1 MYNIDDEIEIITKNK
16 KYPLEYL
23 ILEWR
28 LVVNRELYEDKAIN
42 LKVFKEMEKSILARM
57 TRITN
62 QMKSDDLTSI
72 KSDGI
77 MPST

>member
-1 MYNIDDEIEIITKNK
+1 MYKIDDELELIQKNK

-23 ILEWR
+23 VLEWR
-28 LVVNRELYEDKAIN
+28 LVINRELYEDKAID

-62 QMKSDDLTSI
+62 QMKTDDLTFP
-72 KSDGI
+72 KSDGT